1 MTERLQWEKPTRCT
15 SAHAPLIG
23 IRRWPLTGAADAEVG
38 MKKATVDIVATTM
51 AREARNRI
59 LSPKLSD
66 LAES

>member
-1 MTERLQWEKPTRCT
+1 
-15 SAHAPLIG
+15 
-23 IRRWPLTGAADAEVG
+23 LTGAADAEVG